1 MINNYTTNFIVH
13 GFVDVST
20 NTCFDK
26 NQLSNLY
33 LEIQKTRK
41 FDKSLFIEKPNNLE
55 SLSHRGVNPKS
66 DSQNLLLSLDTS
78 FIEENRVIN
87 DILKQILG
95 DYKIHLK
102 KIVCGLPD
110 TCIPNWVIEIVK
122 DQPVPNLGAYIDKK
136 YQDITYFRGIDWHQD
151 IIDYPQHDP
160 RFITLYIYLHDV
172 GSNDAPLWVIPKSH
186 LLGATKFPHNIKAL
200 QGRELIYTDDE
211 QKNSLTLNKFP
222 LIGEAGSVYFW
233 HSNTLHGTTQVNSLS
248 PRISLRYLIKR
259 ENNLDTILPIDIIT
273 QSCLNNS
280 SAAVTRVDV
289 DNLGRNIKSG
299 NIIKGII

>member
-20 NTCFDK
+20 NTCLDK

-110 TCIPNWVIEIVK
+110 TCIPNWVIENVK

-136 YQDITYFRGIDWHQD
+136 
-151 IIDYPQHDP
+151 
-160 RFITLYIYLHDV
+160 
-172 GSNDAPLWVIPKSH
+172 
-186 LLGATKFPHNIKAL
+186 
-200 QGRELIYTDDE
+200 
-211 QKNSLTLNKFP
+211 
-222 LIGEAGSVYFW
+222 
-233 HSNTLHGTTQVNSLS
+233 
-248 PRISLRYLIKR
+248 
-259 ENNLDTILPIDIIT
+259 
-273 QSCLNNS
+273 
-280 SAAVTRVDV
+280 
-289 DNLGRNIKSG
+289 
-299 NIIKGII
+299 